1 MTYLFKL
8 IGGGDTMTGMT
19 FAVLTFVGILA
30 LIVVCCGLGIFSNY
44 VRTKKKQAV
53 SLTSKNAKM
62 REERRKNGVFNRE
75 IMQETQS
82 EEIGVDITDPTYQ
95 QTVGKTGVGRHRKH
109 HIKRKGL
116 QIADPTPIKVN
127 THTNEI
133 GISLT
138 KKTNNTAENEPTN
151 TPKTPNN
158 PVVNDYNNTNT
169 PTQQTQNTL
178 GDASEL
184 GLTDEPAGTI
194 APTAYRNQE
203 QNPFMTQ
210 NS

>member
-75 IMQETQS
+75 IMQETQP
-82 EEIGVDITDPTYQ
+82 EEVGVDITDPTYQ
-95 QTVGKTGVGRHRKH
+95 QTVGKIGVGRHRKH

-127 THTNEI
+127 THINEI

-138 KKTNNTAENEPTN
+138 KKASNTAENEPTN
-151 TPKTPNN
+151 TPM
-158 PVVNDYNNTNT
+158 
-169 PTQQTQNTL
+169 QQVQNTL

-203 QNPFMTQ
+203 QNPFMAQ

>member
-19 FAVLTFVGILA
+19 FAVLAFVGILA
-30 LIVVCCGLGIFSNY
+30 LIIVCCGLGIFSNY

-75 IMQETQS
+75 IMQETQP
-82 EEIGVDITDPTYQ
+82 EEVGVDITDPTYQ

-133 GISLT
+133 GVSLT
-138 KKTNNTAENEPTN
+138 KKTNNTTENSDSSSVNHTS
-151 TPKTPNN
+151 TPFTVNN
-158 PVVNDYNNTNT
+158 LINAPA
-169 PTQQTQNTL
+169 QNAL
-178 GDASEL
+178 GDASAL

-194 APTAYRNQE
+194 APTAYRGQE
-203 QNPFMTQ
+203 QNPFMPQ

>member
-75 IMQETQS
+75 IMQETQP

-95 QTVGKTGVGRHRKH
+95 QTAGKTGVGRHRKH

-138 KKTNNTAENEPTN
+138 KKTSTTENEPTN
-151 TPKTPNN
+151 TPKTLSN
-158 PVVNDYNNTNT
+158 PVVNGYNNTNM
-169 PTQQTQNTL
+169 PTQAQNKL